1 MTTAEYIQILNERY
15 TQGNATEHTFRSD
28 LQNLLETL
36 LPDYQATNEPKRI
49 ECGAPDFIL
58 NRKGNPIPIGYIEA
72 KDIDDKDLEG
82 QKKNGNKEQFDRY
95 KAALG
100 NIIFTDY
107 LDFHFYQNGVF
118 LTKIRIGEITEPKSD
133 RLRSEGQTETVRL
146 ILAFPKNFATFE
158 NLLKDFCLY
167 LGQNITNPLQLAQF
181 MAGKAKLLAEVL
193 EKSLISDEA
202 NQENSTL
209 KEQLDAFRQILIRD
223 IRPKGFA
230 DVYAQTITYGM
241 FAARIKDTDL
251 QTFNRQKAADLIPKS
266 NPFLRKLFQYI
277 AGYDLDSRIV
287 WIVDSLAE
295 VFLYANVEEILQNY
309 GKNTQT
315 EEPII
320 HFYETF
326 LAEYDPSTRKSR
338 GVWYSPKPVVSFIVR
353 AVDEILRTTFGL
365 ERGLA
370 EKIQILDPATGTGTF
385 LAEAVRQIHRK
396 FAGMQGTWANYVEQ
410 DLIPRLNGFE
420 LLMASYAMA
429 HLQLDLLFRETGYQI
444 TDNQRVKIFLTNSL
458 EEGNTTLETSFA
470 SWLSAEANEANRI
483 KKQTPLM
490 VVLGN
495 PPYAVSSS
503 NRNDWIQGLIAD
515 YKKGLKE
522 TKLNLDDDYIKF
534 IRLGQHFVEKNGFGV
549 LAYISN
555 NSFLDGVTH
564 RQMRKSLLQCF
575 DQIYVLDLHGSA
587 RKKESDLEGLADQ
600 NVFDI
605 MQGVSINIF
614 VKTGKKAKGELGKVL
629 HCDLQGKR
637 QAKFDF
643 LNENTLKSVKWQ
655 VLDFEEPYYFFVPKD
670 FSLQTEYEEGFKVT
684 DLFVT
689 YNSGVK
695 TDRDALFIDFEPNKL
710 EKRIKSLFEGNYDY
724 YFKKEYR
731 IENSSSYQLLSKI
744 KKVQF
749 SARLIS
755 PIQYRPFDYRYI
767 YYDPNLVSRAGYE
780 VFQHYSNGRENIGLI
795 ASRQFGA
802 GEHFICFISKSLH
815 EISSQP
821 YAPYYNF
828 PLYLY
833 PETPKIRP
841 ISEKEKNELQIRLKQ
856 AKEHYKQIRDFFNKT
871 VLPFFNTLQNPDE
884 AQCKLFEE
892 NKSIYEEAKATVE
905 KLEGKI
911 REAESPNLPS
921 MLLEEQPRKPNLDMG
936 IVQKIAEK
944 IGLEFVAE
952 KSENQN
958 EFSPIDL
965 LDYVYGVLHSP
976 AYREKYQSFLK
987 IDFPRVPY
995 PESFEKFRTLANL
1008 GSELRKLHLLES
1020 PLLDELSTNYPESGN
1035 NLVENTRF
1043 AKTDRIYINE
1053 NQYFDKVSESVW
1065 NFYVGGYQPAQKWL
1079 KDRKDRNLTAEEILH
1094 YQKLIGALTETQ
1106 RIMGE
1111 IDFINYSLSGN
1122 SFVQKLTDF

>member
-15 TQGNATEHTFRSD
+15 TQGNATEHTFRGD

-72 KDIDDKDLEG
+72 KDIGDRDLEG
-82 QKKNGNKEQFDRY
+82 LKKNTNKEQFDRY

-100 NIIFTDY
+100 NLVFTDY
-107 LDFHFYQNGVF
+107 LDFHFYQNGIF
-118 LTKIRIGEITEPKSD
+118 LTKIRIGEVKDNQI
-133 RLRSEGQTETVRL
+133 
-146 ILAFPKNFATFE
+146 FPLFANFQIFE
-158 NLLKDFCLY
+158 NLIKDFCLY

-181 MAGKAKLLAEVL
+181 MAGKAKLLAEVI
-193 EKSLISDEA
+193 EKSLVSDEA

-209 KEQLDAFRQILIRD
+209 KEQLEAFRQILIKD

-295 VFLYANVEEILQNY
+295 VFLYANVEEILRNY

-326 LAEYDPSTRKSR
+326 LAEYDPSTRKNR
-338 GVWYSPKPVVSFIVR
+338 GVWYTPKPVVSFIVQ
-353 AVDEILRTTFGL
+353 AVDDILKVNFGL

-370 EKIQILDPATGTGTF
+370 EKTQILDPATGTGTF
-385 LAEAVRQIHRK
+385 LAEVVRQIHSK
-396 FAGMQGTWANYVEQ
+396 FAGQQGTWANYVEQ

-429 HLQLDLLFRETGYQI
+429 HLQLDLLLRETGYQI

-458 EEGNTTLETSFA
+458 EEGSTTLETSFA

-495 PPYAVSSS
+495 PPYSVSSS

-515 YKKGLKE
+515 YKKGLRE

-587 RKKESDLEGLADQ
+587 RKKETQTDGLADQ

-614 VKTGKKAKGELGKVL
+614 VKTGKKNKGELGKVS
-629 HCDLQGKR
+629 HYDLQGKR

-643 LNENTLKSVKWQ
+643 LEKNTLKSVKWQ
-655 VLDFEEPYYFFVPKD
+655 ILKFEEPYYFFVPKD
-670 FSLQTEYEEGFKVT
+670 FSLQAEYEEGFKVT
-684 DLFVT
+684 DLFKT

-695 TDRDALFIDFEPNKL
+695 TDRDALFIDFEQNKL
-710 EKRIKSLFEGNYDY
+710 EKRIKSLFEGNQDY
-724 YFKKEYR
+724 YFKKQYR
-731 IENSSSYQLLSKI
+731 VENSSSYQLLSKI

-749 SARLIS
+749 SARLIK

-780 VFQHYSNGRENIGLI
+780 VFQHYSNGRENMGLI
-795 ASRQFGA
+795 TSRQFGA
-802 GEHFICFISKSLH
+802 GEHFICFISKTLH

-833 PETPKIRP
+833 HETPKIRS
-841 ISEKEKNELQIRLKQ
+841 ISEKELNELSIRLKQ

-884 AQCKLFEE
+884 AQTKLFEE
-892 NKSIYEEAKATVE
+892 NKSIYEEAKTTVE

-911 REAESPNLPS
+911 REAESPNLS
-921 MLLEEQPRKPNLDMG
+921 DSLLEEQPRKPNFKME

-944 IGLEFVAE
+944 IGAEFV
-952 KSENQN
+952 N
-958 EFSPIDL
+958 ETPPPAPSPKRGEYFSPIDL
-965 LDYVYGVLHSP
+965 LDYIYAVLHSP

-987 IDFPRVPY
+987 IDFPIVPY
-995 PESFEKFRTLANL
+995 PETFEKFRNLANF
-1008 GSELRKLHLLES
+1008 GSQLRELHLLENS
-1020 PLLDELSTNYPESGN
+1020 VLDELTANYPISGN

-1043 AKTDRIYINE
+1043 AKTNRVYINE
-1053 NQYFDKVSESVW
+1053 TQYFENVPESVW

-1079 KDRKDRNLTAEEILH
+1079 KDRKDRNLTSEEILH
-1094 YQKLIGALTETQ
+1094 YQKIMAALAETE
-1106 RIMGE
+1106 RIMQK
-1111 IDFINYSLSGN
+1111 IDG
-1122 SFVQKLTDF
+1122 